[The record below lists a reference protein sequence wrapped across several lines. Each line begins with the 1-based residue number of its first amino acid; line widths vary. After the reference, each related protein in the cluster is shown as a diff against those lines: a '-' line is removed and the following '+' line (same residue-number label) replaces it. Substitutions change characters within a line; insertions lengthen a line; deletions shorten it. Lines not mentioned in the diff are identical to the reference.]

1 MDCEVCGSQIFG
13 RAHSVVIEGAKLL
26 VCSECSKSNSSP
38 TRYEPKILKVS
49 PKKVTPVRPFRPVRS
64 VRSVR
69 PRMNT
74 RASQQRFMLENSVI
88 VKGYGKRIRQGREKL
103 GLTHEELSRK
113 IGEKISLLQK
123 LETEKMTPELALAKK
138 LESNLKI
145 KILESPTL
153 AQVGEEVLTH
163 KPTALT
169 LGDVVVV
176 QKRDEL

>member
-13 RAHSVVIEGAKLL
+13 RAYSVVIDSAKLL
-26 VCSECSKSNSSP
+26 VCSECSKSNSSR
-38 TRYEPKILKVS
+38 TKYEPKILKVS
-49 PKKVTPVRPFRPVRS
+49 PKKKTP

-69 PRMNT
+69 PRMKT
-74 RASQQRFMLENSVI
+74 SSSQQRFMLENSVI

-103 GLTHEELSRK
+103 GLTHKELSRK

-145 KILESPTL
+145 KILESPTIT
-153 AQVGEEVLTH
+153 QVGEEVLTH
-163 KPTALT
+163 KPTTLT

>member
-1 MDCEVCGSQIFG
+1 MDCEVCGSQIIG
-13 RAHSVVIEGAKLL
+13 RAYSVVIEGAKLL
-26 VCSECSKSNSSP
+26 VCSECSNSNSSP

-49 PKKVTPVRPFRPVRS
+49 PKKVTPVRPVRP
-64 VRSVR
+64 VR
-69 PRMNT
+69 PRMKT

-103 GLTHEELSRK
+103 GFTHEELSRK

-123 LETEKMTPELALAKK
+123 LETEKMTPELVLAKK

>member
-13 RAHSVVIEGAKLL
+13 RAYSVVIDSAKLL
-26 VCSECSKSNSSP
+26 VCSECSKSNSSRR
-38 TRYEPKILKVS
+38 RYAPEKQKAS
-49 PKKVTPVRPFRPVRS
+49 TKRVTPVS
-64 VRSVR
+64 
-69 PRMNT
+69 PRM
-74 RASQQRFMLENSVI
+74 RVQPSQQRLMFDDSV
-88 VKGYGKRIRQGREKL
+88 VVEGYGKRIRRGREKL

-123 LETEKMTPELALAKK
+123 LEMEKMTPELALAKK

-145 KILESPTL
+145 KILGSPTT
-153 AQVGEEVLTH
+153 AQVGEEVSAH

-176 QKRDEL
+176 QKRDER